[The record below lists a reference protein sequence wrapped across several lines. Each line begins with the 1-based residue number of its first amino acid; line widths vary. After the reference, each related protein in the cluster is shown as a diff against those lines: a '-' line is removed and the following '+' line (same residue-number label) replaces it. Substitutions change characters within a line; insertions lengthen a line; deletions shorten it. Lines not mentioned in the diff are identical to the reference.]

1 MFFVLG
7 ILSVPVWGFSG
18 FINLH
23 PLGQFMSLPSRS
35 SGVFFSIRAYCV
47 CLASLGEMIWGDTF
61 STSFPPQVLLPIT
74 VTTLTFMGCLV
85 PHSFQVPKSP
95 KSLAVSIRGKH
106 YYRVRSES
114 GCLSHNMGKH
124 FISWGPPSQAERPS
138 EGTST
143 GPNSTNL
150 NAVSRILGHAKEGL
164 PPPPWGQQMSPPWLP
179 SSPTQRTQAF

>member
-1 MFFVLG
+1 MSKCVLSFLFAELRF
-7 ILSVPVWGFSG
+7 LSPHLRVFWE
-18 FINLH
+18 IA
-23 PLGQFMSLPSRS
+23 QQS
-35 SGVFFSIRAYCV
+35 SCS
-47 CLASLGEMIWGDTF
+47 MIKW
-61 STSFPPQVLLPIT
+61 
-74 VTTLTFMGCLV
+74 
-85 PHSFQVPKSP
+85 
-95 KSLAVSIRGKH
+95 
-106 YYRVRSES
+106 VRSES

-143 GPNSTNL
+143 GPTSTNL

>member
-1 MFFVLG
+1 M
-7 ILSVPVWGFSG
+7 
-18 FINLH
+18 
-23 PLGQFMSLPSRS
+23 
-35 SGVFFSIRAYCV
+35 

-95 KSLAVSIRGKH
+95 KSLAVSVRGKH

-114 GCLSHNMGKH
+114 GCLSHTMGKH
-124 FISWGPPSQAERPS
+124 FTSWGPPSQAERPS

-143 GPNSTNL
+143 GPTSTNS
-150 NAVSRILGHAKEGL
+150 AVSRILGHAKEGL
-164 PPPPWGQQMSPPWLP
+164 PPPPWGFLTADV
-179 SSPTQRTQAF
+179 PTLAALISYTKDPGILRHSGTLFRLNLFRSQGQIFSGETRIS